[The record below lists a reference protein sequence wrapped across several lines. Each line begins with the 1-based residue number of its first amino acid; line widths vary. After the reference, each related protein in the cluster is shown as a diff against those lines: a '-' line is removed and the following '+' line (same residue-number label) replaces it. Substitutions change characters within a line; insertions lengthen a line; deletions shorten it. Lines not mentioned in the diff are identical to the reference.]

1 MRKITIIGTGY
12 VGLVTGACLADMG
25 NAVTCLDIDQAK
37 INSLKQGEIP
47 FFEPGLEELVQKGIA
62 SNRLKFT
69 TDYSEAIPG
78 CEFCFLALPTPS
90 NHDDSCD
97 ISFVLQAARQLAEKM
112 TDYLVVVTKST
123 VPVGTA
129 EKVRATI
136 AETQKH
142 IPFDVV
148 SNPEFLA
155 EGAAVKNYLHPDRV
169 IIGVDSQRAEKMMR
183 ALYASYLDRLLVMD
197 IPSAELCKYA
207 SNGMLALRISY
218 MNDIA
223 CLCEKLGANIDSVQ
237 IAMGADP
244 RIGKSYLNPGIGY
257 GGSCL
262 PKDVRALRS
271 TAKLCQ
277 HPSSL
282 FDSILEINSRQRE
295 LFLSKIH
302 NYFGDLS
309 DKTFAIWGLSFKPH
323 TDDLREAPALY
334 LIQSLLELKAKV
346 KVYDPVAMPK
356 AKHHFQNGVHFC
368 ESEYEAA
375 DQSHGIILI
384 TEWPQFKL
392 VDFAK
397 IAPKM
402 AHKALF
408 DGRNQYSHADMKKFG
423 FEYFC
428 IGKK

>member
-1 MRKITIIGTGY
+1 
-12 VGLVTGACLADMG
+12 
-25 NAVTCLDIDQAK
+25 
-37 INSLKQGEIP
+37 
-47 FFEPGLEELVQKGIA
+47 
-62 SNRLKFT
+62 
-69 TDYSEAIPG
+69 
-78 CEFCFLALPTPS
+78 
-90 NHDDSCD
+90 
-97 ISFVLQAARQLAEKM
+97 
-112 TDYLVVVTKST
+112 
-123 VPVGTA
+123 
-129 EKVRATI
+129 
-136 AETQKH
+136 
-142 IPFDVV
+142 VV

-155 EGAAVKNYLHPDRV
+155 EGAAVKNYLHPDR
-169 IIGVDSQRAEKMMR
+169 IIVGVNSPRAQKMMKE
-183 ALYASYLDRLLVMD
+183 LYASYHDRLLVMD

-207 SNGMLALRISY
+207 ANGMLALRISY

-223 CLCEKLGANIDSVQ
+223 CLCEKLGANIDAVRM
-237 IAMGADP
+237 AMGADP

-271 TAKLCQ
+271 TAKQCQ

-295 LFLSKIH
+295 LFLSKI
-302 NYFGDLS
+302 NDYFGDLS
-309 DKTFAIWGLSFKPH
+309 DKTFAIWGLSFKPN

-334 LIQSLLELKAKV
+334 LIESLLELGTTV

-375 DQSHGIILI
+375 EETHGIILV
-384 TEWPQFKL
+384 TEWEQFKQ

-402 AHKALF
+402 AHKAFF
-408 DGRNQYSHADMKKFG
+408 DGRNQYIPTDLQKFG
-423 FEYFC
+423 FDYFC
-428 IGKK
+428 IGKKMSRSLASIQS

>member
-12 VGLVTGACLADMG
+12 VGLVTGACLANMG
-25 NAVTCLDIDQAK
+25 NAVTCLDIDQHK
-37 INSLKQGEIP
+37 IETLKQGRVP
-47 FFEPGLEELVQKGIA
+47 FFEPDLEELVQKGI
-62 SNRLKFT
+62 SSKLLKFT
-69 TDYSEAIPG
+69 TDYSEAIHG

-112 TDYLVVVTKST
+112 TDYLVIVTKST

-136 AETQKH
+136 AQVQKN

-155 EGAAVKNYLHPDRV
+155 EGAAVKNYLHPDR
-169 IIGVDSQRAEKMMR
+169 IIVGVDSTRAEEMMKE
-183 ALYASYLDRLLVMD
+183 LYASYLDRLHIMD

-207 SNGMLALRISY
+207 ANGMLALRISF

-223 CLCEKLGANIDSVQ
+223 CLCEKLGGNIEAVRMA
-237 IAMGADP
+237 IGADP

-271 TAKLCQ
+271 TAKLCN
-277 HPSSL
+277 HPTSL
-282 FDSILEINSRQRE
+282 FDAILEINTRQRDH
-295 LFLSKIH
+295 FLSKI
-302 NYFGDLS
+302 NRYFGTLS
-309 DKTFAIWGLSFKPH
+309 DKTFAIWGLSFKPN

-334 LIQSLLELKAKV
+334 LIQSLLEVKAKV

-356 AKHHFQNGVHFC
+356 AKHHFQNSVHFC
-368 ESEYEAA
+368 QSEYEAA
-375 DQSHGIILI
+375 EGTHGILLV
-384 TEWPQFKL
+384 TEWDQFRQ

-402 AHKALF
+402 AHKVLF
-408 DGRNQYSHADMKKFG
+408 DGRNQYSHSEMKKFG
-423 FEYFC
+423 FDYFC
-428 IGKK
+428 IGK